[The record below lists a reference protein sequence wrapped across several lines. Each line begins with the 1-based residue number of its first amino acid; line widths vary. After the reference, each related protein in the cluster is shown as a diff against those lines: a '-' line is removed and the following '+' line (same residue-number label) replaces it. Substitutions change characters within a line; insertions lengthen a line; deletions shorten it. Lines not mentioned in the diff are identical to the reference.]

1 MDTAALLFCDYAAN
15 FGELMLRLN
24 INAFSLSSQSGI
36 LMTAMFRTA
45 LILIFMTVFRRY
57 HLVLLKKE
65 QQDYY
70 RNLSLLTARLQ
81 EEVIWMEKN
90 TSLVESTMHSA
101 YQLFERLR
109 SDSSTKDAAKDAL
122 IIANDIHEIKKEY
135 YLILRGLS
143 DALQTEDGPLRLE
156 FGELFSLLRSPVEQ
170 IASAAHKTLSFEVKG
185 RSSFRTGHVY
195 ELLSVF
201 RNLFTNAVE
210 ASKNDQVFIQVT
222 LEETA
227 DEILCTVTDHG
238 QGIPPDA
245 LSQIFDAGFSTKI
258 NYETGE
264 ISRGLGLNIVK
275 GIVEENLGG
284 RIHADSRPGNTCFS
298 IRLPKETL
306 EG

>member
-1 MDTAALLFCDYAAN
+1 
-15 FGELMLRLN
+15 
-24 INAFSLSSQSGI
+24 
-36 LMTAMFRTA
+36 
-45 LILIFMTVFRRY
+45 
-57 HLVLLKKE
+57 
-65 QQDYY
+65 
-70 RNLSLLTARLQ
+70 
-81 EEVIWMEKN
+81 MEKN

-264 ISRGLGLNIVK
+264 ISRGLWKKILADASMQTPVRGIPVFPSVCQKKHWRVK
-275 GIVEENLGG
+275 NELLFC
-284 RIHADSRPGNTCFS
+284 R
-298 IRLPKETL
+298 
-306 EG
+306 